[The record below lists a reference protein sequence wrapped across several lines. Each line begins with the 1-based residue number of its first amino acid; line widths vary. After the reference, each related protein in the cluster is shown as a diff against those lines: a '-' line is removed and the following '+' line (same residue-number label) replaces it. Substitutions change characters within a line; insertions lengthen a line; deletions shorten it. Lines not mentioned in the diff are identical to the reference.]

1 MEANEITR
9 YVKSA
14 IYGNPMLSYA
24 KLSYA
29 KNPKTDRVEPVLK
42 VSSSYFIQNGYIEK
56 LCFNVGDVYRITD
69 GKNNYYKAFF
79 NNSELNQVVLAEFKA
94 HKLSNDLQGIKK
106 SNEGFIRYMSAGIKF
121 SLSEYQNMQDKG
133 QEILLM
139 AMTDKNMRKEIMRL
153 GADEFRKTY
162 PDECEGTKAYL
173 SENEDLQKELALS
186 KKIYDMQA
194 KYGNTELNLDETASI
209 PLYVSDVYMAMTNY
223 KTNNTCNNPKF
234 GVNNTVFKDYSR
246 IALLFNRALSQN
258 PDIPSKLCFGLSYD
272 KNRRDKLKLVLL
284 EYHHTLKEGNDT
296 CFCTRDFY
304 QEFKYSNHP
313 YDIDDYK
320 KILEMLDKAA
330 AKAGFIPAGTGDV
343 QMPVLIRG
351 PVGYMPYNPVH
362 FGKVG
367 IRTEN
372 EDGFSL
378 ILTNPDK
385 AYKNLS
391 EVLPKVFPLYMPYD
405 NSKQFTT
412 KQVVSRKIS
421 RFKDNVGLV
430 LYNVKNRSREM

>member
-1 MEANEITR
+1 
-9 YVKSA
+9 
-14 IYGNPMLSYA
+14 
-24 KLSYA
+24 
-29 KNPKTDRVEPVLK
+29 
-42 VSSSYFIQNGYIEK
+42 
-56 LCFNVGDVYRITD
+56 
-69 GKNNYYKAFF
+69 
-79 NNSELNQVVLAEFKA
+79 
-94 HKLSNDLQGIKK
+94 
-106 SNEGFIRYMSAGIKF
+106 
-121 SLSEYQNMQDKG
+121 
-133 QEILLM
+133 
-139 AMTDKNMRKEIMRL
+139 MRL

-194 KYGNTELNLDETASI
+194 KYGNTEINLDETASI

-246 IALLFNRALSQN
+246 IALLFNRALSQ
-258 PDIPSKLCFGLSYD
+258 
-272 KNRRDKLKLVLL
+272 
-284 EYHHTLKEGNDT
+284 
-296 CFCTRDFY
+296 
-304 QEFKYSNHP
+304 
-313 YDIDDYK
+313 
-320 KILEMLDKAA
+320 
-330 AKAGFIPAGTGDV
+330 
-343 QMPVLIRG
+343 
-351 PVGYMPYNPVH
+351 NPVH

-412 KQVVSRKIS
+412 KQVVSRRIS